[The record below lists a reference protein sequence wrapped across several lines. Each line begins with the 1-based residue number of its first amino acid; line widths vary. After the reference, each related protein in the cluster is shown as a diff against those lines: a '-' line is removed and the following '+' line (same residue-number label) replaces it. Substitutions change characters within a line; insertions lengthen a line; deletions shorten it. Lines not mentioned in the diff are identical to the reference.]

1 MTTQHT
7 RAFHFAPFRHLFFA
21 RLLTVL
27 GNGIAPIALA
37 FAVLDIGGT
46 ATELGIVVAA
56 RSLFNVA
63 FLLVGGVL
71 ADRYSRSRVLVLSSL
86 IAACSQGAV
95 AWLVLDGS
103 ATVMLLAILGT
114 INGAAAGIALPAS
127 SALVP
132 QTVPAHNLREANAFI
147 QLGIY
152 SGTVVGASLGGILT
166 SAVGPGWGLAIDA
179 LGFAAS
185 APLYLAIRMGAIQET
200 AAQSNILQDLCD
212 GWKEFIS
219 RTWVWAIVV
228 QFTIIN
234 AAFSGMVMVLG
245 PIIADASFGRTRWG
259 MIVAAQSVGLIV
271 GSFLALRWR
280 PRRDLFI
287 GVMLVAVCA
296 VPIYLLSQHV
306 STVWLLGAFFLAGVS
321 FGLFGVAWAQSLQTH
336 IPPER
341 LARVYAYDA
350 MGSFIAIPVGEL
362 AAGPLAMHFGSSN
375 VLIASAIAVVIA
387 CAGAS
392 VIPAI
397 RLLDNSSK
405 VKQRGLSGSS

>member
-7 RAFHFAPFRHLFFA
+7 RAFHFTPFRHLFFA

-37 FAVLDIGGT
+37 FAVLDIGGS

-56 RSLFNVA
+56 RSLFNVG

-71 ADRYSRSRVLVLSSL
+71 ADRYSRSQVLVLSSL
-86 IAACSQGAV
+86 VAACSQGVV

-103 ATVMLLAILGT
+103 ATVLHLAILGT

-200 AAQSNILQDLCD
+200 AAQSNILQDLRD

-219 RTWVWAIVV
+219 RAWVWAIVV

-234 AAFSGMVMVLG
+234 AAFSGVVMVLG
-245 PIIADASFGRTRWG
+245 PIIADTSFGRTRWG

-296 VPIYLLSQHV
+296 VPIYLLSQNV
-306 STVWLLGAFFLAGVS
+306 STTWLLAAFFLAGVS

-336 IPPER
+336 IPPEK

-362 AAGPLAMHFGSSN
+362 AAGPLATHFGSSN

-392 VIPAI
+392 FIPAI
-397 RLLDNSSK
+397 RLLDNSPK
-405 VKQRGLSGSS
+405 VKQRSLSGSS